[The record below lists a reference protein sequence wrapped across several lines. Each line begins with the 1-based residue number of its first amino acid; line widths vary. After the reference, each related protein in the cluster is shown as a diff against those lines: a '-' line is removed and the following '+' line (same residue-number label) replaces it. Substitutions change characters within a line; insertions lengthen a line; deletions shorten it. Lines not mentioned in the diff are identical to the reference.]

1 MIEFLRKLFVSDFMP
16 HGHCYYWDPAVLWLN
31 VISDGLIAL
40 SYYAIPF
47 LLFQFMRRREDL
59 SFQWIFVAF
68 GAFIL
73 ACGTT
78 HLMAVWTIWTATY
91 RLDGVIKA
99 VTALASMLTAIL
111 LVPLIPKLIA
121 LPSPA
126 QLEAINAGLEKEIGE
141 RKNAEEQV
149 RRMNAELEHRVAE
162 RTAELLTANEQLSN
176 ANQELR
182 SEIARR
188 ESVEKQLLHAQ
199 KMEAVGRLAGGV
211 AHDFNNILTVILGW
225 SDMIL
230 AKPDKDTAVGRSVE
244 EIRNAANRAASL
256 TRQLLAF
263 SRKQIL
269 QPRALDLNASIV
281 EIAGMA
287 SRILGEDIKLVS
299 SLQPDIGMVKADPS
313 QIHQVIMN
321 LVVNARDAM
330 LSGGTLV
337 METGSMRVD
346 EEYCAEHVDVTPGE
360 YVFLAITDSGQGMD
374 EAIKARIFEPFFT
387 TKDPGKGTGL
397 GLSTVFGI
405 VKQSGGH
412 IQVYSEVGHGTAFK
426 IFLPRIDAV
435 AEPEAPAERMSGSG
449 TETILLC
456 EDDEQ
461 VRALVRATLTANG
474 YTVLEA
480 SSVPEAVLFT
490 TRHTGRIHLLLT
502 DVVLKQG
509 NGGELATALKA
520 SLPGIKV
527 LFMSGYTE
535 SGILTQGVLEPG
547 VRFLQKPFTPELLCR
562 KIREVLDT

>member
-1 MIEFLRKLFVSDFMP
+1 MP

-40 SYYAIPF
+40 SYYAIPV
-47 LLFQFMRRREDL
+47 LLFRFIRRRKDL
-59 SFQWIFVAF
+59 SFQWIFLAF
-68 GAFIL
+68 AVFIL

-99 VTALASMLTAIL
+99 ITALASMLTAIL

-126 QLEAINAGLEKEIGE
+126 QLEAINAGLENEIAE

-162 RTAELLTANEQLSN
+162 RTAELLTTNEQLSS
-176 ANQELR
+176 ANTALR

-225 SDMIL
+225 SEMIL
-230 AKPDKDTAVGRSVE
+230 AKPDNVAAVGRSVE
-244 EIRNAANRAASL
+244 EIRNAANRAAAL

-269 QPRALDLNASIV
+269 QPRALDLNAAVV
-281 EIAGMA
+281 EIAGMV
-287 SRILGEDIKLVS
+287 SRILGDDVKLVS

-330 LSGGTLV
+330 PDGGTLV
-337 METGSMRVD
+337 METGSMRAD
-346 EEYCAEHVDVTPGE
+346 EEYCSEHVDVTPGE

-374 EAIKARIFEPFFT
+374 EATRARIFEPFFT

-405 VKQSGGH
+405 IKQSGGH
-412 IQVYSEVGHGTAFK
+412 IEVYSEVGHGTAFK
-426 IFLPRIDAV
+426 IFLPRIDAD
-435 AEPEAPAERMSGSG
+435 AEPETPTERMPDSG
-449 TETILLC
+449 TETVLLC
-456 EDDEQ
+456 ENDEQ
-461 VRALVRATLTANG
+461 VRALVRSTLTANG
-474 YTVLEA
+474 YIVLEA
-480 SSVPEAVLFT
+480 SSVPEAVLLT
-490 TRHTGRIHLLLT
+490 ARHTGRIHLLLT
-502 DVVLKQG
+502 DVVLQQS
-509 NGGELATALKA
+509 NGGELATALRA
-520 SLPGIKV
+520 ALPEVRV

-535 SGILTQGVLEPG
+535 SGILTRGGLDPG
-547 VRFLQKPFTPELLCR
+547 LRFLQKPFTPQALCR
-562 KIREVLDT
+562 KVREVLDT

>member
-16 HGHCYYWDPAVLWLN
+16 HGHCYYWDPLVLWLN

-47 LLFQFMRRREDL
+47 LLFRFIRRRRDL

-99 VTALASMLTAIL
+99 ITALASMLTAIL

-126 QLEAINAGLEKEIGE
+126 QLAAINVGLEKEIGE
-141 RKNAEEQV
+141 RKNAEEKV
-149 RRMNAELEHRVAE
+149 HRMNAELEHRVAE
-162 RTAELLTANEQLSN
+162 RTAELLTANEQLSSTN
-176 ANQELR
+176 TELR

-188 ESVEKQLLHAQ
+188 EALEGQLLHAQ

-230 AKPDKDTAVGRSVE
+230 SKPDQDGVVGRSAE
-244 EIRNAANRAASL
+244 EIRNAANRAAAL

-269 QPRALDLNASIV
+269 QPRALDLNASIG
-281 EIAGMA
+281 EIAGML
-287 SRILGEDIKLVS
+287 SRLLGDDIELVW
-299 SLQPDIGMVKADPS
+299 SLKPGIGMVMADPS
-313 QIHQVIMN
+313 QVQQVIMN
-321 LVVNARDAM
+321 LAVNARDAM
-330 LSGGTLV
+330 SKGGRLV
-337 METGSMRVD
+337 LETDNIHLD
-346 EEYCAEHVDVTPGE
+346 EEYCKGHVDVTPGA
-360 YVFLAITDSGQGMD
+360 YVVLAVTDTGSGMD
-374 EAIKARIFEPFFT
+374 EATRVRIFEPFFT

-412 IQVYSEVGHGTAFK
+412 IQVYSELGHGTAFK
-426 IFLPRIDAV
+426 IFLPRIEAV
-435 AEPEAPAERMSGSG
+435 PSPESASERKPGSG

-456 EDDEQ
+456 EDDAQ
-461 VRALVRATLTANG
+461 VRALVRAELASYG

-480 SSVPEAVLFT
+480 SSMPEAVLFT
-490 TRHTGRIHLLLT
+490 TRYTGRIHLLLT
-502 DVVLKQG
+502 DVVLRQG
-509 NGGELATALKA
+509 SGQDLATALLEA
-520 SLPGIKV
+520 FPGIKV

-535 SGILTQGVLEPG
+535 SGIITQGVLDPG
-547 VRFLQKPFTPELLCR
+547 VRFLQKPFTPQALCR
-562 KIREVLDT
+562 KVREVLDT